1 MLVERN
7 AKKALND
14 ALEIFPAVALLGLRQ
29 TGKTTLARSL
39 VSFGHSDIVPEY
51 FDLEN
56 PADRIQVTSDP
67 LTFFRAHARTPIILD
82 EIHRTPEIFPIL
94 RGVIDERRTQGQRT
108 GQFLF
113 LGSASLDLLKQSSE
127 SLTGRIGYV
136 ELTGFLATEVQEILV
151 TADATIDH
159 LWLRGGLPDSFLAMS
174 DDISFS
180 WRTAF
185 LRGYIERDIPL
196 FGIRIPSETTERLL
210 TIIAHSHGGL
220 LNASRIASG
229 LDMSSPSIA
238 RYLGF
243 LEDLLLVRSLRPL
256 IRNIGKRMVK
266 SPKIYLRDSGLV
278 HALLGIRT
286 IRDLLGH
293 PIAGATYE
301 GFVIE
306 NIIAAAGPN
315 TLASF
320 YRTASGAEID
330 LVLERGQDTIAIEV
344 KRSLSPK
351 LSQGFINGC
360 DDIGATKRFFVYPGD
375 RRFSLGNSTEAIPLC
390 DLLRILTAK

>member
-1 MLVERN
+1 MFVERN
-7 AKKALND
+7 TKKVLND
-14 ALEIFPAVALLGLRQ
+14 ALNIFPAVALLGLRQ

-39 VSFGHSDIVPEY
+39 VS
-51 FDLEN
+51 
-56 PADRIQVTSDP
+56 
-67 LTFFRAHARTPIILD
+67 
-82 EIHRTPEIFPIL
+82 IL

-136 ELTGFLATEVQEILV
+136 GLTGFLATEVEGASA
-151 TADATIDH
+151 TTDAPLDH
-159 LWLRGGLPDSFLAMS
+159 LWLRGGLPDSFLATS
-174 DDISFS
+174 DATSFS

-196 FGIRIPSETTERLL
+196 FGIRIPSETTERIL

-243 LEDLLLVRSLRPL
+243 LEDLLLIRSLRPL
-256 IRNIGKRMVK
+256 NRNIGKRMVK

-278 HALLGIRT
+278 HALLCIRT
-286 IRDLLGH
+286 MRDLLGH

-306 NIIAAAGPN
+306 NIIAAAGLN
-315 TLASF
+315 TLVSF
-320 YRTASGAEID
+320 YRPAAGAEID
-330 LVLERGQDTIAIEV
+330 LVLERGQ
-344 KRSLSPK
+344 
-351 LSQGFINGC
+351 
-360 DDIGATKRFFVYPGD
+360 
-375 RRFSLGNSTEAIPLC
+375 
-390 DLLRILTAK
+390 

>member
-1 MLVERN
+1 MIERI
-7 AKKALND
+7 AKKELAENLG
-14 ALEIFPAVALLGLRQ
+14 IFPAVALLGLRQ
-29 TGKTTLARSL
+29 VGKTTLAK
-39 VSFGHSDIVPEY
+39 SFLSFDPSGRTPEY

-56 PADRIQVTSDP
+56 PSDRVQITSDP
-67 LTFFRAHARTPIILD
+67 LSFFRTHSNTPIILD

-94 RGVIDERRTQGQRT
+94 RGVIDERREQGRKA

-136 ELTGFLATEVQEILV
+136 ELTGFLATEISQTTNNQEL
-151 TADATIDH
+151 DR
-159 LWLRGGLPDSFLAMS
+159 LWLRGGLPESFLASS
-174 DDISFS
+174 DEASFV
-180 WRTAF
+180 WRTAY
-185 LRGYIERDIPL
+185 LKGYIERDIPL
-196 FGIRIPSETTERLL
+196 FGMRIPSETTERLL
-210 TIIAHSHGGL
+210 AIIAHSHGGL

-256 IRNIGKRMVK
+256 TRNIGKRLIK

-278 HALLGIRT
+278 HTLLGIRT
-286 IRDLLGH
+286 MRDLLGH
-293 PIAGATYE
+293 PIVGATYE

-306 NIIAAAGPN
+306 NLIASAGPN

-320 YRTASGAEID
+320 YRTTAGAEID
-330 LVLERGQDTIAIEV
+330 LVLEKGQEIIAIEI

-351 LSQGFINGC
+351 LSPGFINGC
-360 DDIGATKRFFVYPGD
+360 DDIKATKRFFVYPGD
-375 RRFSLGNSTEAIPLC
+375 RRFSLGNNTEAIPLVA
-390 DLLRILTAK
+390 LMNVLSSL

>member
-1 MLVERN
+1 MTLEE
-7 AKKALND
+7 ALG
-14 ALEIFPAVALLGLRQ
+14 IFPAVALLGTRQ
-29 TGKTTLARSL
+29 AGKTTLAKSL
-39 VSFGHSDIVPEY
+39 ASFNHSGVAPEY

-56 PADRIQVTSDP
+56 PSDRVQITSDP
-67 LTFFRAHARTPIILD
+67 LAFFHTHAKTPVILD

-94 RGVIDERRTQGQRT
+94 RGVIDKRREQGQRI

-136 ELTGFLATEVQEILV
+136 ELTGFLATEVLNASIN
-151 TADATIDH
+151 TDH
-159 LWLRGGLPDSFLAMS
+159 LTLDALWMRGGLPDSFLSPS
-174 DDISFS
+174 DAASFS
-180 WRTAF
+180 WRNAF

-196 FGIRIPSETTERLL
+196 FGIHMPSETTERLL
-210 TIIAHSHGGL
+210 TLIAHSHGGL
-220 LNASRIASG
+220 LNTSRIASG

-243 LEDLLLVRSLRPL
+243 LEDLLLVRALRPL
-256 IRNIGKRMVK
+256 TRNIGKRLVK

-286 IRDLLGH
+286 MRDLLGH
-293 PIAGATYE
+293 PIVGATYE

-306 NIIAAAGPN
+306 NLIAAAGEN

-320 YRTASGAEID
+320 YRTAAGAEID
-330 LVLERGQDTIAIEV
+330 LVLERGQDTIAIEI

-351 LSQGFINGC
+351 LSPGFVNGC
-360 DDIGATKRFFVYPGD
+360 DDIAATKRFFVYPGD
-375 RRFSLGNSTEAIPLC
+375 RKFSLGNATEALPLAMLM
-390 DLLRILTAK
+390 DILSER